1 MLILTIVADAI
12 SLVKNNLLR
21 HRLWHVLVACKL
33 TICQTG
39 YRRECD
45 MADEERGG
53 FKPPYLPFATFW
65 NFVGELAAHPL
76 PPAID
81 RSLMG
86 TKSGSDQVNLMATL
100 RTFGMTD
107 DDRKVQPALVE
118 FAVADETARKE
129 HLRVLVEKFY
139 ADALSVSA
147 QNGTEQQLHECF
159 RDTYGVDGADTRR
172 KAVTFFLHAARR
184 AEITLSPHFPSTR
197 AGSGSPGQRRKSPKK
212 RASTGGA
219 GQNIGNQGERADS
232 TPRPKSEY
240 ETSVKLQT
248 GGTMSLTVNINPL
261 NLRGEDRNFFYEI
274 VDMLADYAEKHQIN
288 EMDGNTDKNGPSEEG
303 PSSQPSEDGGGVT

>member
-1 MLILTIVADAI
+1 MT
-12 SLVKNNLLR
+12 
-21 HRLWHVLVACKL
+21 
-33 TICQTG
+33 
-39 YRRECD
+39 
-45 MADEERGG
+45 EEGRGG
-53 FKPPYLPFATFW
+53 FKPPYLPFATLW

-100 RTFGMTD
+100 RTFGLID
-107 DDRKVQPALVE
+107 DDRKVQPEFVE
-118 FAVADETARKE
+118 FATADEVARKE
-129 HLRVLVEKFY
+129 YLRVLVEKYY
-139 ADALSVSA
+139 ADALNVSS

-184 AEITLSPHFPSTR
+184 AEIPLSPHFPSTR
-197 AGSGSPGQRRKSPKK
+197 AGSGSPGQKRKTPKK
-212 RASTGGA
+212 WTTSSSV
-219 GQNIGNQGERADS
+219 GNAAE
-232 TPRPKSEY
+232 PRNTSAPLKSEY

-248 GGTMSLTVNINPL
+248 GGTMSLTVNVNPL

-274 VDMLADYAEKHQIN
+274 VDKLADYAEKHQIN
-288 EMDGNTDKNGPSEEG
+288 ELDGNTNKNGPSEEG
-303 PSSQPSEDGGGVT
+303 PSGQPSEDGGGVT